1 MKKLKNLFMTML
13 AMLVMVL
20 PSSVASAQTVDT
32 QAGGTGTITIRNAS
46 QSQTYTVYK
55 LFDAT
60 VTADGTGISYKVPT
74 GKTLP
79 ADNPY
84 FAVDSKGNITAK
96 PNADVSTPEFA
107 TWAKSFG
114 TKVKE
119 AEATENTLVF
129 TNLTFGYYF
138 VTSSLG
144 SVLTVDS
151 TKPNATVID
160 KNTTNPT
167 IPDLNSG
174 GGKKIVAGDETTSSR
189 TTAKI
194 GDRVPFQFKFNAT
207 NFVTEKDV
215 ITANEVTKQIK
226 SYTITDTPTALTINQ
241 DSVVVKVGTKTLV
254 KNQDYKVSF
263 DNTGKM
269 TVVLTWIKGDKS
281 TIYNSPIEVNV
292 TYSAVVTKDAKE
304 GQATNK
310 ATLGYNSFDPTD
322 STDPNH
328 PDNPN
333 PTPTDPT
340 PVNPKDPDDNSTTV
354 TTHRFTLKNTNEAK
368 DILTGAEF
376 KLYDAS
382 TGGAEIKLVKD
393 TDGTYRVAEAN
404 EEGVVIEAGQ
414 VVIKGLKGETTYYLE
429 QTKAPDG
436 YNILEGRQAIKVTS
450 NNAAEAIVI
459 NNKGGLLP
467 STGSIGTT
475 MFYIS
480 GAVMLIGA
488 FIFMVSKRRMKNL

>member
-1 MKKLKNLFMTML
+1 MAML

-60 VTADGTGISYKVPT
+60 VTEDGTGISYKVPT
-74 GKTLP
+74 GKTL

-84 FAVDSKGNITAK
+84 FAVDSKGNVTAK
-96 PNADVSTPEFA
+96 EGADVSSEAFA

-114 TKVKE
+114 GTGVKS
-119 AEATENTLVF
+119 AKATDNTLVF

-144 SVLTVDS
+144 TVLTVDS

-167 IPDLNSG
+167 IPDPNDG
-174 GGKKIVAGDETTSSR
+174 GGKKIVAADGTTTST

-194 GDRVPFQFKFNAT
+194 GDTVPFQFKFNAT
-207 NFVTEKDV
+207 NFVT
-215 ITANEVTKQIK
+215 AAGVTKQIK

-241 DSVVVKVGTKTLV
+241 DSVAVKVGTETLV
-254 KNQDYKVSF
+254 KDKDYTVSF
-263 DNTGKM
+263 GDTGKM
-269 TVVLTWIKGDKS
+269 TVVLTWIKEDKS

-304 GQATNK
+304 GEATNT
-310 ATLGYNSFDPTD
+310 ATLGYNSFDPTNPK
-322 STDPNH
+322 DPNH
-328 PDNPN
+328 PDNPD
-333 PTPTDPT
+333 PDTPDT
-340 PVNPKDPDDNSTTV
+340 PVDPKNPEDNKTTV
-354 TTHRFTLKNTNEAK
+354 TTHLFTLKKTNEAK
-368 DILTGAEF
+368 ETLTGAEF

-382 TGGAEIKLVKD
+382 TGGTEIKVVEESE
-393 TDGTYRVAEAN
+393 GVYRVAEAD
-404 EEGVVIEAGQ
+404 EKGVVIKAGE
-414 VVIKGLKGETTYYLE
+414 VVIKGLKGKTTYYLE
-429 QTKAPDG
+429 ETKAPDG
-436 YNILEGRQAIKVTS
+436 YNILTERQAIEVTS
-450 NNAAEAIVI
+450 ENTAEANVV
-459 NNKGGLLP
+459 NKKGGLLP

-480 GAVMLIGA
+480 GAVMLMGA

>member
-1 MKKLKNLFMTML
+1 MKKLKNLFMAML

-32 QAGGTGTITIRNAS
+32 QAGGAGTITIRNAS

-55 LFDAT
+55 LFEAT
-60 VTADGTGISYKVPT
+60 VTTVNGTGISYKLPA
-74 GKTLP
+74 GKT
-79 ADNPY
+79 AANFGGDTW
-84 FAVDSKGNITAK
+84 FDVDSKGNITAK

-119 AEATENTLVF
+119 AKATDNTLVF

-144 SVLTVDS
+144 AVLTVDS
-151 TKPNATVID
+151 TRPEATVID

-167 IPDLNSG
+167 IPDSTNG
-174 GGKKIVAGDETTSSR
+174 GGKKIVAADGKTTSST

-207 NFVTEKDV
+207 NFVTAAG
-215 ITANEVTKQIK
+215 ITKQIK

-241 DSVVVKVGTKTLV
+241 DSVVVKVGEQTLV
-254 KNQDYKVSF
+254 KGKDYTASF
-263 DNTGKM
+263 DDAGKM
-269 TVVLTWIKGDKS
+269 TVVLTWIKEDKS

-304 GQATNK
+304 GEATNT
-310 ATLGYNSFDPTD
+310 ATLGYNSFDPTNPQ
-322 STDPNH
+322 DPNH

-340 PVNPKDPDDNSTTV
+340 PVNPKNPDDNKTTV
-354 TTHRFTLKNTNEAK
+354 TTHRFTLKKTNEAN
-368 DILTGAEF
+368 DTLTGAEF
-376 KLYDAS
+376 KLYDALS
-382 TGGAEIKLVKD
+382 GGAEIKVVKD
-393 TDGTYRVAEAN
+393 GDAYRVAEAN
-404 EEGVVIEAGQ
+404 ETGVAIEAGE
-414 VVIKGLKGETTYYLE
+414 VVIKGLKHSTTYYLE
-429 QTKAPDG
+429 EMKAPNG
-436 YNILEGRQAIKVTS
+436 YNILTERKSIEVKENNTAQA
-450 NNAAEAIVI
+450 NIV
-459 NNKGGLLP
+459 NKKGGLLP

>member
-1 MKKLKNLFMTML
+1 MKKFKNLFMAML
-13 AMLVMVL
+13 AMLAMVL

-84 FAVDSKGNITAK
+84 FAVDSKGNVTAK
-96 PNADVSTPEFA
+96 EGAAVSSEAFA
-107 TWAKSFG
+107 TWAKTFG
-114 TKVKE
+114 TAVKS
-119 AEATENTLVF
+119 AEATDNTLVF

-144 SVLTVDS
+144 AVLTVDS

-160 KNTTNPT
+160 KNETNPT
-167 IPDLNSG
+167 IPDSTNG
-174 GGKKIVAGDETTSSR
+174 GGKKIVAADGTTTST

-207 NFVTEKDV
+207 NFVTK
-215 ITANEVTKQIK
+215 NGVTKQIQ

-241 DSVVVKVGTKTLV
+241 NSVVVKVGTKTLV
-254 KNQDYKVSF
+254 KDQDYTVSF

-269 TVVLTWIKGDKS
+269 TVVLTWIKADKS

-304 GQATNK
+304 GVATNT
-310 ATLGYNSFDPTD
+310 ATLGYNSFDPTNPQ
-322 STDPNH
+322 DPNH

-340 PVNPKDPDDNSTTV
+340 PVNPKNPDDNKTTV
-354 TTHRFTLKNTNEAK
+354 TTHRFTLKKTNEAN
-368 DILTGAEF
+368 DTLTGAEF
-376 KLYDAS
+376 KLYDALS
-382 TGGAEIKLVKD
+382 GGAEIKVVKD
-393 TDGTYRVAEAN
+393 GDAYRVAEAN
-404 EEGVVIEAGQ
+404 ETGVAIEAGE
-414 VVIKGLKGETTYYLE
+414 VVIKGLKHSTTYYLE
-429 QTKAPDG
+429 EMKAPNG
-436 YNILEGRQAIKVTS
+436 YNILTERKSIEVKENNTAQA
-450 NNAAEAIVI
+450 NIV
-459 NNKGGLLP
+459 NKKGGLLP

>member
-1 MKKLKNLFMTML
+1 MKKIKNLFMAML

-46 QSQTYTVYK
+46 QSHTYTVYK

-84 FAVDSKGNITAK
+84 FAVDSKGNVTAK

-144 SVLTVDS
+144 AVLTVDS

-167 IPDLNSG
+167 IPDSNNG
-174 GGKKIVAGDETTSSR
+174 GGKKIVAADGKTTSST

-207 NFVTEKDV
+207 NFVT
-215 ITANEVTKQIK
+215 AAGVTKQIK

-254 KNQDYKVSF
+254 KNQDYTVSF

-304 GQATNK
+304 GEATNK
-310 ATLGYNSFDPTD
+310 ATLGYNSFDPTNPQ
-322 STDPNH
+322 DPNH

-333 PTPTDPT
+333 PNPTDPT
-340 PVNPKDPDDNSTTV
+340 PVNPQNPDDNKTTV
-354 TTHRFTLKNTNEAK
+354 TTHRFTLNKTSKA
-368 DILTGAEF
+368 DGTDTLTGAEF
-376 KLYDAS
+376 HLYDAKEN
-382 TGGAEIKLVKD
+382 GNEIKVVEESE
-393 TDGTYRVAEAN
+393 GVYRVAEAT
-404 EEGVVIEAGQ
+404 ETGVVIKAGK
-414 VVIKGLKGETTYYLE
+414 VVIKGLKGDTAYYLE
-429 QTKAPDG
+429 ETKAPNG
-436 YNILEGRQAIKVTS
+436 YNILEGRQEVLVSKADSARADVVNK
-450 NNAAEAIVI
+450 
-459 NNKGGLLP
+459 KGGLLP

>member
-1 MKKLKNLFMTML
+1 MKKLKNFFMAML

-60 VTADGTGISYKVPT
+60 VTTVNGIGISYKVPT

-84 FAVDSKGNITAK
+84 FAVDSKGNVTAK
-96 PNADVSTPEFA
+96 EGANVSSEAFA

-114 TKVKE
+114 TGVKS
-119 AEATENTLVF
+119 ATATDNTLVF

-144 SVLTVDS
+144 AVLTVDS
-151 TKPNATVID
+151 TKPDATVID

-167 IPDLNSG
+167 IPDSNNG
-174 GGKKIVAGDETTSSR
+174 GGKKIVAADGATTST

-194 GDRVPFQFKFNAT
+194 GDTVPFQFKFNAT
-207 NFVTEKDV
+207 NFVT
-215 ITANEVTKQIK
+215 AAGVTKQIK

-292 TYSAVVTKDAKE
+292 TYSAVLTRDAKE
-304 GQATNK
+304 GEATNK
-310 ATLGYNSFDPTD
+310 ATLGYNSFNPTD
-322 STDPNH
+322 T
-328 PDNPN
+328 
-333 PTPTDPT
+333 TDPT
-340 PVNPKDPDDNSTTV
+340 PVNPNDPNDNSTTV

>member
-1 MKKLKNLFMTML
+1 MKKLKNLFMAML

-84 FAVDSKGNITAK
+84 FAVDSKGNVTAK
-96 PNADVSTPEFA
+96 EGADVSSEAFA
-107 TWAKSFG
+107 TWAKTFG
-114 TKVKE
+114 TAVKS
-119 AEATENTLVF
+119 AEATDNTLVF

-144 SVLTVDS
+144 AVLTVDS
-151 TKPNATVID
+151 TTPNATVID

-167 IPDLNSG
+167 IPDSNNG
-174 GGKKIVAGDETTSSR
+174 GGKKIVAADGTTTST

-194 GDRVPFQFKFNAT
+194 GDTVPFQFKFNAT
-207 NFVTEKDV
+207 NFVT
-215 ITANEVTKQIK
+215 AAGVTKQIK

-241 DSVVVKVGTKTLV
+241 DTVVVKVGTKTLV
-254 KNQDYKVSF
+254 KDQDYTVSF

-292 TYSAVVTKDAKE
+292 TYSAVVNKDAKE
-304 GQATNK
+304 GEATNK
-310 ATLGYNSFDPTD
+310 ATLGYNSFDPINL
-322 STDPNH
+322 TDPNH

-333 PTPTDPT
+333 PDTPDTS
-340 PVNPKDPDDNSTTV
+340 VNPNDPNDNSTTV
-354 TTHRFTLKNTNEAK
+354 TTHRFTLKKTNEAN
-368 DILTGAEF
+368 DTLTGAEF
-376 KLYDAS
+376 RLYDAS
-382 TGGAEIKLVKD
+382 TGGAEIKVVKD
-393 TDGTYRVAEAN
+393 GDAYRVAEAG
-404 EEGVVIEAGQ
+404 ETGDVIEAGK
-414 VVIKGLKGETTYYLE
+414 VVIKGLKGDTKYYLE
-429 QTKAPDG
+429 EVKAPNG
-436 YNILEGRQAIKVTS
+436 YNILTKRQEVLVSKDDSARADVVNKS
-450 NNAAEAIVI
+450 GAE
-459 NNKGGLLP
+459 LP

>member
-1 MKKLKNLFMTML
+1 MKKLKNLFMAML
-13 AMLVMVL
+13 AMLAMVL

-60 VTADGTGISYKVPT
+60 VTTVNGIGISYKVPT

-79 ADNPY
+79 ANNPY
-84 FAVDSKGNITAK
+84 FAVDSKGNVTAK
-96 PNADVSTPEFA
+96 TNADVTTPEFA

-114 TKVKE
+114 APVKE
-119 AEATENTLVF
+119 ATATDNTLVF

-144 SVLTVDS
+144 AVLTVDS

-167 IPDLNSG
+167 IPDSTNG
-174 GGKKIVAGDETTSSR
+174 GGKKIVAADGTTTST

-194 GDRVPFQFKFNAT
+194 GDTVPFQFKFNAT
-207 NFVTEKDV
+207 NFVTAADV
-215 ITANEVTKQIK
+215 TTKQIK

-241 DSVVVKVGTKTLV
+241 DSVVVKVGTEILIKD
-254 KNQDYKVSF
+254 QDYTVSF
-263 DNTGKM
+263 DNNSKM
-269 TVVLTWIKGDKS
+269 TVVLTWIKADKS

-292 TYSAVVTKDAKE
+292 TYSAVVTKEAKE
-304 GQATNK
+304 GEATNT

-322 STDPNH
+322 PR
-328 PDNPN
+328 
-333 PTPTDPT
+333 DPT
-340 PVNPKDPDDNSTTV
+340 PVNPKDPDDNKTTV
-354 TTHRFTLKNTNEAK
+354 TTHRFTLKKTNEAN
-368 DILTGAEF
+368 DTLTGAEF

-382 TGGAEIKLVKD
+382 TGGTEIKVVKD
-393 TDGTYRVAEAN
+393 RYGTYRVAEAN
-404 EEGVVIEAGQ
+404 EEGVVIEPGLEADQ
-414 VVIKGLKGETTYYLE
+414 VVIKGLKGTTTYYLE
-429 QTKAPDG
+429 ETKAPDG
-436 YNILEGRQAIKVTS
+436 YNILTKRQAIEVTS
-450 NNAAEAIVI
+450 NNTAEANVV

-475 MFYIS
+475 MFYLS
-480 GAVMLIGA
+480 GAFMLIGA

>member
-1 MKKLKNLFMTML
+1 MKKLKNLFMAML
-13 AMLVMVL
+13 AMLAMVL

-32 QAGGTGTITIRNAS
+32 QAGGTGKITIRNAS

-84 FAVDSKGNITAK
+84 FAVDSKGNVTAK
-96 PNADVSTPEFA
+96 EGATVSSEAFA

-114 TKVKE
+114 TEVKS
-119 AEATENTLVF
+119 ATATDNTLVF

-144 SVLTVDS
+144 AVLTVDS

-167 IPDLNSG
+167 IPDSTNG
-174 GGKKIVAGDETTSSR
+174 GGKKIVAADGTTTST

-194 GDRVPFQFKFNAT
+194 GDTVPFQFKFNAT
-207 NFVTEKDV
+207 NFVTE
-215 ITANEVTKQIK
+215 NGVTRQIK
-226 SYTITDTPTALTINQ
+226 SYTITDAPTALTINQ
-241 DSVVVKVGTKTLV
+241 DSVVVKVGEQTLA
-254 KNQDYKVSF
+254 KDKDYTVSF
-263 DNTGKM
+263 EYGRM
-269 TVVLTWIKGDKS
+269 TVVLTWIKADKS

-292 TYSAVVTKDAKE
+292 TYSAVVTKEAKE
-304 GQATNK
+304 GEATNT

-322 STDPNH
+322 PR
-328 PDNPN
+328 
-333 PTPTDPT
+333 DPT
-340 PVNPKDPDDNSTTV
+340 PVNPKDPDDNKTTV
-354 TTHRFTLKNTNEAK
+354 TTHRFTLKKTNEAN
-368 DILTGAEF
+368 DTLTGAEF

-382 TGGAEIKLVKD
+382 TGGTEIKVVKD
-393 TDGTYRVAEAN
+393 RVGTYRVAEAN

-414 VVIKGLKGETTYYLE
+414 VVIKGLKGGTTYYLE
-429 QTKAPDG
+429 ETKAPDG
-436 YNILEGRQAIKVTS
+436 YNILTDRQDIKVAS
-450 NNAAEAIVI
+450 DNKAEANVV
-459 NNKGGLLP
+459 NKKGGLLP

-475 MFYIS
+475 MFYLS

>member
-1 MKKLKNLFMTML
+1 ML

-84 FAVDSKGNITAK
+84 FAVDSKGNVTAK

-107 TWAKSFG
+107 TWANSFG
-114 TKVKE
+114 KEVKS
-119 AEATENTLVF
+119 ATATDNTLVF

-144 SVLTVDS
+144 AVLTVDS

-167 IPDLNSG
+167 IPDSNNG
-174 GGKKIVAGDETTSSR
+174 GGKKIVAGDKTTTST

-194 GDRVPFQFKFNAT
+194 GDTVPFQFKFNAT
-207 NFVTEKDV
+207 NFVT
-215 ITANEVTKQIK
+215 ANGVTKQIK

-241 DSVVVKVGTKTLV
+241 DTVVVKVGTKTLV
-254 KNQDYKVSF
+254 KDQDYTVSF

-292 TYSAVVTKDAKE
+292 TYSAVVNKDAKE
-304 GQATNK
+304 GVATNK
-310 ATLGYNSFDPTD
+310 ATLGYNSFDPTNL
-322 STDPNH
+322 TDPNH

-333 PTPTDPT
+333 PDTPDTS
-340 PVNPKDPDDNSTTV
+340 VNPNNPNDNSTTV

-382 TGGAEIKLVKD
+382 TGGTEIKLVKD
-393 TDGTYRVAEAN
+393 TDGTYRVAEAG
-404 EEGVVIEAGQ
+404 EVGVVIEAGQ
-414 VVIKGLKGETTYYLE
+414 VVIKGLKGATTYYLE

-436 YNILEGRQAIKVTS
+436 YNILTERKAIEVTS
-450 NNAAEAIVI
+450 DNKAEAIVV
-459 NNKGGLLP
+459 NKKGGLLP

>member
-1 MKKLKNLFMTML
+1 MKKFKNLFMAML
-13 AMLVMVL
+13 AMLAMVL

-84 FAVDSKGNITAK
+84 FAVDSKGNVTAK
-96 PNADVSTPEFA
+96 EGATVSSEAFA

-114 TKVKE
+114 TEVKS
-119 AEATENTLVF
+119 ATATDNTLVF

-144 SVLTVDS
+144 AVLTVDS
-151 TKPNATVID
+151 TTPNATVID

-167 IPDLNSG
+167 IPDSTNG
-174 GGKKIVAGDETTSSR
+174 GGKKIVAADGTTTST

-194 GDRVPFQFKFNAT
+194 GDTVPFQFKFNAT
-207 NFVTEKDV
+207 NFVTAADV
-215 ITANEVTKQIK
+215 TTKQIK

-241 DSVVVKVGTKTLV
+241 DSVVVKVGTKILI
-254 KNQDYKVSF
+254 KDQDYTVSF

-269 TVVLTWIKGDKS
+269 TVVLTWIKADKS

-292 TYSAVVTKDAKE
+292 TYSAVVNKDAKE
-304 GQATNK
+304 GEATNT

-354 TTHRFTLKNTNEAK
+354 TTHRFTLKKTNEAN
-368 DILTGAEF
+368 DTLTGAEF

-382 TGGAEIKLVKD
+382 TGGTEIKVVKD

-414 VVIKGLKGETTYYLE
+414 VVIKGLKGGTTYYLE
-429 QTKAPDG
+429 ETKAPDG
-436 YNILEGRQAIKVTS
+436 YNILTDRQAIKVAS
-450 NNAAEAIVI
+450 DNKAEAKVV
-459 NNKGGLLP
+459 NKKGGLLP

-475 MFYIS
+475 MFYLS

>member
-1 MKKLKNLFMTML
+1 MKKLKNLFMAML

-32 QAGGTGTITIRNAS
+32 QAGGAGTITIRNAS

-55 LFDAT
+55 LFEAT
-60 VTADGTGISYKVPT
+60 VTTDGTGISYKLPA
-74 GKTLP
+74 GKT
-79 ADNPY
+79 AANFGGDTW
-84 FAVDSKGNITAK
+84 FDVDSKGNITAK
-96 PNADVSTPEFA
+96 TNADVTTPEFA
-107 TWAKSFG
+107 AWAKSFG
-114 TKVKE
+114 TGVTSAK
-119 AEATENTLVF
+119 ATDNTLVF

-144 SVLTVDS
+144 AVLTVDS
-151 TKPNATVID
+151 TKPDATVID

-167 IPDLNSG
+167 IPDSNNG
-174 GGKKIVAGDETTSSR
+174 GGKKIVAADKTTTST

-194 GDRVPFQFKFNAT
+194 GDTVPFQFKFNAT
-207 NFVTEKDV
+207 NFVT
-215 ITANEVTKQIK
+215 AAGVTKQIK

-241 DSVVVKVGTKTLV
+241 NSVVVKVGTKKLV
-254 KNQDYKVSF
+254 ENEDYKVSF

-269 TVVLTWIKGDKS
+269 TVVLTWIKEDKS

-304 GQATNK
+304 GEATNT

-333 PTPTDPT
+333 PDTPDT
-340 PVNPKDPDDNSTTV
+340 PVDPNKPEDNKTRV
-354 TTHRFTLKNTNEAK
+354 TTHRFTLKKTNEAN
-368 DILTGAEF
+368 DTLTGAEF
-376 KLYDAS
+376 KLYDALS
-382 TGGAEIKLVKD
+382 GGAEIKVVKD
-393 TDGTYRVAEAN
+393 GDAYRVAEAN

-414 VVIKGLKGETTYYLE
+414 VVIKGLKGTTTYYLE
-429 QTKAPDG
+429 ETKAPDG
-436 YNILEGRQAIKVTS
+436 YNILTERQAIEVTS
-450 NNAAEAIVI
+450 DNTAEANVV
-459 NNKGGLLP
+459 NKKGGLLP

>member
-1 MKKLKNLFMTML
+1 MKKLKNLFMVML
-13 AMLVMVL
+13 AMLAMVL

-32 QAGGTGTITIRNAS
+32 QAGGNGTITIRNAS

-60 VTADGTGISYKVPT
+60 VTEDGTGISYKVPT

-84 FAVDSKGNITAK
+84 FAVDSKGNVTAK
-96 PNADVSTPEFA
+96 EGADVSSEAFA
-107 TWAKSFG
+107 TWAKTFG
-114 TKVKE
+114 TEVKL
-119 AEATENTLVF
+119 AEPTKATDNTLVF

-167 IPDLNSG
+167 IPDSTNG
-174 GGKKIVAGDETTSSR
+174 GGKKIVAGDKTTTST

-194 GDRVPFQFKFNAT
+194 GDTVPFQFKFNAT
-207 NFVTEKDV
+207 NFVT
-215 ITANEVTKQIK
+215 AAGVTKQIK

-241 DSVVVKVGTKTLV
+241 DSVVVKVGEQTLV
-254 KNQDYKVSF
+254 KGKDYTASF
-263 DNTGKM
+263 DDAGKM
-269 TVVLTWIKGDKS
+269 TVVLTWINRDKS

-292 TYSAVVTKDAKE
+292 TYSAVVNKDAKE
-304 GQATNK
+304 GVATNT
-310 ATLGYNSFDPTD
+310 ATLGYNSFNPIDP
-322 STDPNH
+322 TDPNH

-333 PTPTDPT
+333 PNPTDPT
-340 PVNPKDPDDNSTTV
+340 PVNPQNPDDNKTTV
-354 TTHRFTLKNTNEAK
+354 TTHRFTLNKTSKA
-368 DILTGAEF
+368 DGTDTLTGAEF

-382 TGGAEIKLVKD
+382 TGGTEIKVVKD

-414 VVIKGLKGETTYYLE
+414 VVIKGLKGGTTYYLE
-429 QTKAPDG
+429 ETKAPDG
-436 YNILEGRQAIKVTS
+436 YNILTDRQDIKVAS
-450 NNAAEAIVI
+450 DNKAEANVV
-459 NNKGGLLP
+459 NKKGGLLP

-475 MFYIS
+475 MFYLS

>member
-1 MKKLKNLFMTML
+1 MKKLKNLFMAML
-13 AMLVMVL
+13 AMLAMVL

-84 FAVDSKGNITAK
+84 FAVDSKGNVTAK
-96 PNADVSTPEFA
+96 EGATVSSEAFA

-114 TKVKE
+114 TGVKS
-119 AEATENTLVF
+119 ATATDNTLVF

-144 SVLTVDS
+144 AVLTVDS
-151 TKPNATVID
+151 TTPKVTVID

-167 IPDLNSG
+167 IPDSTNG
-174 GGKKIVAGDETTSSR
+174 GGKKIVAADGTTTST

-194 GDRVPFQFKFNAT
+194 GDTVPFQFKFNAT
-207 NFVTEKDV
+207 NFVTAADV
-215 ITANEVTKQIK
+215 TTKQIK

-241 DSVVVKVGTKTLV
+241 DSVVVKVGTKILI
-254 KNQDYKVSF
+254 KDQDYTVSF

-304 GQATNK
+304 GEATNT

-340 PVNPKDPDDNSTTV
+340 PVNPKDPDDNKTTV
-354 TTHRFTLKNTNEAK
+354 TTHRFTLKKTNEAN
-368 DILTGAEF
+368 DTLTGAEF
-376 KLYDAS
+376 KLYDALS
-382 TGGAEIKLVKD
+382 GGAEIKVVKD
-393 TDGTYRVAEAN
+393 GDAYRVAEAN

-414 VVIKGLKGETTYYLE
+414 VVIKGLKGGTTYYLE
-429 QTKAPDG
+429 EIKAPNG
-436 YNILEGRQAIKVTS
+436 YNVLTERQAIEVTAD
-450 NNAAEAIVI
+450 NTAQANVI
-459 NNKGGLLP
+459 NKKGGVLP
-467 STGSIGTT
+467 NTGAIGTT
-475 MFYIS
+475 LFYLVGSILLLV
-480 GAVMLIGA
+480 ALVYTI
-488 FIFMVSKRRMKNL
+488 SKRRMSNI

>member
-1 MKKLKNLFMTML
+1 MKKFKNLFMAML
-13 AMLVMVL
+13 AMLAMVL

-32 QAGGTGTITIRNAS
+32 QAGGTGEITIRNAS

-60 VTADGTGISYKVPT
+60 VTTVNGIGISYKVPT

-84 FAVDSKGNITAK
+84 FAVDSKGNVSAK
-96 PNADVSTPEFA
+96 EGADVSSEAFA
-107 TWAKSFG
+107 TWANTFG
-114 TKVKE
+114 TEVKS
-119 AEATENTLVF
+119 AEATDNTLVF

-144 SVLTVDS
+144 AVLTVDS
-151 TKPNATVID
+151 TTPKVTVID

-167 IPDLNSG
+167 IPDSTNG
-174 GGKKIVAGDETTSSR
+174 GGKKIVAADGATTST

-194 GDRVPFQFKFNAT
+194 GDTVPFQFKFNAT
-207 NFVTEKDV
+207 NFVT
-215 ITANEVTKQIK
+215 AAGVTKQIK

-241 DSVVVKVGTKTLV
+241 NSVVVKVGTEILDKD
-254 KNQDYKVSF
+254 QDYKVSF

-269 TVVLTWIKGDKS
+269 TVVLTWIKEDKS

-304 GQATNK
+304 GEATNT

-333 PTPTDPT
+333 PDTPDT
-340 PVNPKDPDDNSTTV
+340 PVDPNKPEDIKTTV
-354 TTHRFTLKNTNEAK
+354 TTHRFTLKKTNEAN
-368 DILTGAEF
+368 DTLTGAEF
-376 KLYDAS
+376 KLYDALS
-382 TGGAEIKLVKD
+382 GGAEIKVVKD
-393 TDGTYRVAEAN
+393 GDAYRVAEAN

-414 VVIKGLKGETTYYLE
+414 VVIKGLKGTTTYYLE
-429 QTKAPDG
+429 ETKAPDG
-436 YNILEGRQAIKVTS
+436 YNILTERQAIEVTS
-450 NNAAEAIVI
+450 DNTAEANVV
-459 NNKGGLLP
+459 NKKGGLLP

-475 MFYIS
+475 MFYLS

>member
-1 MKKLKNLFMTML
+1 MKKLKNLFMSML

-55 LFDAT
+55 LFEAT

-84 FAVDSKGNITAK
+84 FAVDSKGNVTAK
-96 PNADVSTPEFA
+96 EGATVSSEAFA

-119 AEATENTLVF
+119 AEATDNTLVF

-144 SVLTVDS
+144 AVFTLDS
-151 TKPNATVID
+151 TKPDATVID

-167 IPDLNSG
+167 IPDSNNG
-174 GGKKIVAGDETTSSR
+174 GGKKIVAGDKTTTST

-194 GDRVPFQFKFNAT
+194 GDTVPFQFKFNAT
-207 NFVTEKDV
+207 NFVT
-215 ITANEVTKQIK
+215 ANGVTKQIK

-254 KNQDYKVSF
+254 KDQDYTVSF

-269 TVVLTWIKGDKS
+269 TVVLTWIKEDKS

-304 GQATNK
+304 GQATNT

-333 PTPTDPT
+333 PDTLDTSVNPTDP
-340 PVNPKDPDDNSTTV
+340 NDNSTTV
-354 TTHRFTLKNTNEAK
+354 TTHSFTLKNTNEAK

-382 TGGAEIKLVKD
+382 TGGTEIKLVKD
-393 TDGTYRVAEAN
+393 TDGTYRVAEAG
-404 EEGVVIEAGQ
+404 EVGVVIEAGQ
-414 VVIKGLKGETTYYLE
+414 VVIKGLKGATTYYLE

-436 YNILEGRQAIKVTS
+436 YNILTDRQAIEVTS
-450 NNAAEAIVI
+450 DNKAEAIVV
-459 NNKGGLLP
+459 NKKGGLLP
-467 STGSIGTT
+467 STGSIGTS

>member
-1 MKKLKNLFMTML
+1 MKKLKNLFMAML
-13 AMLVMVL
+13 AMLAMVL

-74 GKTLP
+74 GKALP

-84 FAVDSKGNITAK
+84 FAVDSKGNVTAK
-96 PNADVSTPEFA
+96 EGATVSSEAFA

-114 TKVKE
+114 TGVKS
-119 AEATENTLVF
+119 ATATDNTLVF

-144 SVLTVDS
+144 AVLTVDS
-151 TKPNATVID
+151 TTPNATVID

-167 IPDLNSG
+167 IPDSTNG
-174 GGKKIVAGDETTSSR
+174 GGKKIVAADGTTTST

-194 GDRVPFQFKFNAT
+194 GDTVPFQFKFNAT
-207 NFVTEKDV
+207 NFVTAADV
-215 ITANEVTKQIK
+215 TTKQIK

-241 DSVVVKVGTKTLV
+241 DTVVVKVGTKTLV
-254 KNQDYKVSF
+254 KNQDYTVSF

-269 TVVLTWIKGDKS
+269 TVVLTWIKADKS

-292 TYSAVVTKDAKE
+292 TYSAVVNKDAKE
-304 GQATNK
+304 GEATNT

-340 PVNPKDPDDNSTTV
+340 PVNPKNPDDNKTTV
-354 TTHRFTLKNTNEAK
+354 TTHRFTLKKTNEAN
-368 DILTGAEF
+368 DTLTGAEF
-376 KLYDAS
+376 KLYDALS
-382 TGGAEIKLVKD
+382 GGAEIKVVKD
-393 TDGTYRVAEAN
+393 GDAYRVAEAN
-404 EEGVVIEAGQ
+404 ETGVAIEAGE
-414 VVIKGLKGETTYYLE
+414 VVIKGLKHSTTYYLE
-429 QTKAPDG
+429 EMKAPNG
-436 YNILEGRQAIKVTS
+436 YNILTERKSIEVKENNTAQA
-450 NNAAEAIVI
+450 NIV
-459 NNKGGLLP
+459 NKKGGLLP

>member
-1 MKKLKNLFMTML
+1 MKKLKNLFMAML

-60 VTADGTGISYKVPT
+60 VTTVNGIGISYKVPT

-79 ADNPY
+79 ANNPY
-84 FAVDSKGNITAK
+84 FAVDSKGNVTAK
-96 PNADVSTPEFA
+96 EGATVSSEAFA

-144 SVLTVDS
+144 AVLTVDS
-151 TKPNATVID
+151 TTPNATVID

-167 IPDLNSG
+167 IPDSTNG
-174 GGKKIVAGDETTSSR
+174 GGKKIVAADGTTSST

-194 GDRVPFQFKFNAT
+194 GDTVPFQFKFNAT
-207 NFVTEKDV
+207 NFVTE
-215 ITANEVTKQIK
+215 NGVTRQIK
-226 SYTITDTPTALTINQ
+226 SYTITDAPTALTINQ
-241 DSVVVKVGTKTLV
+241 GSVVVKVGEQTLA
-254 KNQDYKVSF
+254 KDKDYTVSF
-263 DNTGKM
+263 EYGRM
-269 TVVLTWIKGDKS
+269 TVVLTWIKADKS

-292 TYSAVVTKDAKE
+292 TYSAVVTQGAKE
-304 GQATNK
+304 GEATNT
-310 ATLGYNSFDPTD
+310 ATLDYNSFDPTNP
-322 STDPNH
+322 TDPNH

-354 TTHRFTLKNTNEAK
+354 TTHRFTLKKTNEAN
-368 DILTGAEF
+368 DTLTGAEF

-382 TGGAEIKLVKD
+382 TGGTEIKVVKD
-393 TDGTYRVAEAN
+393 RVGTYRVAEAN
-404 EEGVVIEAGQ
+404 EEGDVIEAGQ
-414 VVIKGLKGETTYYLE
+414 VVIKGLKGGTTYYLE
-429 QTKAPDG
+429 ETKAPDG
-436 YNILEGRQAIKVTS
+436 YNILTDRQDIKVAS
-450 NNAAEAIVI
+450 DNKAEANVV
-459 NNKGGLLP
+459 NKKGGLLP

-475 MFYIS
+475 MFYLS

>member
-1 MKKLKNLFMTML
+1 MKKLKNLFMSML

-96 PNADVSTPEFA
+96 EGATVSSEAFA

-119 AEATENTLVF
+119 AEATDNTLVF

-144 SVLTVDS
+144 AVFTLDS
-151 TKPNATVID
+151 TKPDATVID

-167 IPDLNSG
+167 IPDSNNG
-174 GGKKIVAGDETTSSR
+174 GGKKIVAGDKTTTST

-194 GDRVPFQFKFNAT
+194 GDTVPFQFKFNAT
-207 NFVTEKDV
+207 NFVT
-215 ITANEVTKQIK
+215 AAGVTKQIK

-254 KNQDYKVSF
+254 KDQDYTVSF

-269 TVVLTWIKGDKS
+269 TVVLTWIKEDKS

-304 GQATNK
+304 GQATNT

-333 PTPTDPT
+333 PDTLDTSVNPTDP
-340 PVNPKDPDDNSTTV
+340 NDNSTTV
-354 TTHRFTLKNTNEAK
+354 TTHSFTLKNTNEAK

-382 TGGAEIKLVKD
+382 TGGTEIKLVKD
-393 TDGTYRVAEAN
+393 TDGTYRVAEAG
-404 EEGVVIEAGQ
+404 EVGVVIEAGQ
-414 VVIKGLKGETTYYLE
+414 VVIKGLKGATTYYLE

-436 YNILEGRQAIKVTS
+436 YNILTDRQAIEVTS
-450 NNAAEAIVI
+450 DNKAEAIVV
-459 NNKGGLLP
+459 NKKGGLLP
-467 STGSIGTT
+467 STGSIGTS

>member
-1 MKKLKNLFMTML
+1 MKKVKNLFMAML

-74 GKTLP
+74 GKRLL

-84 FAVDSKGNITAK
+84 FAVDSKGNVTAK
-96 PNADVSTPEFA
+96 EGATVSSEAFA

-114 TKVKE
+114 TGVKS
-119 AEATENTLVF
+119 ATATDNTLVF

-144 SVLTVDS
+144 AVLTVDS
-151 TKPNATVID
+151 TTPNATVID

-167 IPDLNSG
+167 IPDSTNG
-174 GGKKIVAGDETTSSR
+174 GGKKIVAADGTTTST

-194 GDRVPFQFKFNAT
+194 GDTVPFQFKFNAT
-207 NFVTEKDV
+207 NFVTAADV
-215 ITANEVTKQIK
+215 TTKQIK

-254 KNQDYKVSF
+254 KDQDYTVSF

-269 TVVLTWIKGDKS
+269 TVVLTWIKADKS

-292 TYSAVVTKDAKE
+292 TYSAVVNKDAKE
-304 GQATNK
+304 GVATNT

-322 STDPNH
+322 
-328 PDNPN
+328 
-333 PTPTDPT
+333 PTDPT
-340 PVNPKDPDDNSTTV
+340 PVNPKDPDDNKTTV
-354 TTHRFTLKNTNEAK
+354 TTHRFTLKKTNEAN
-368 DILTGAEF
+368 DTLTGAEF

-382 TGGAEIKLVKD
+382 TGGTEIKVVKD
-393 TDGTYRVAEAN
+393 RYGTYRVAEAN
-404 EEGVVIEAGQ
+404 EEGVVIEPGLEADQ
-414 VVIKGLKGETTYYLE
+414 VVIKGLKGTTTYYLE
-429 QTKAPDG
+429 ETKAPDG
-436 YNILEGRQAIKVTS
+436 YNILTERQAIEVTS
-450 NNAAEAIVI
+450 DNTAEANVV
-459 NNKGGLLP
+459 NKKGGLLP

-475 MFYIS
+475 MFYLS

>member
-1 MKKLKNLFMTML
+1 MKKVKNLFMAML

-84 FAVDSKGNITAK
+84 FAVDSKGNVTAK
-96 PNADVSTPEFA
+96 EGATVSSEAFA

-114 TKVKE
+114 TEVKS
-119 AEATENTLVF
+119 ATATDNTLVF

-144 SVLTVDS
+144 AVLTVDS

-167 IPDLNSG
+167 IPDSNNG
-174 GGKKIVAGDETTSSR
+174 GGKKIVAGDKTTTST

-194 GDRVPFQFKFNAT
+194 GDTVPFQFKFNAT
-207 NFVTEKDV
+207 NFVT
-215 ITANEVTKQIK
+215 ANGVTKQIK

-241 DSVVVKVGTKTLV
+241 DTVVVKVGTKTLV
-254 KNQDYKVSF
+254 KDQDYTVSF

-269 TVVLTWIKGDKS
+269 TVVLTWINRDKS

-292 TYSAVVTKDAKE
+292 TYSAVVNKDAKE
-304 GQATNK
+304 GVATNT
-310 ATLGYNSFDPTD
+310 ATLGYNSFNPIDPTD
-322 STDPNH
+322 TNN

-333 PTPTDPT
+333 PDTLDT
-340 PVNPKDPDDNSTTV
+340 PVNPNKPNDNSTTV

-368 DILTGAEF
+368 EILTGAEF

-382 TGGAEIKLVKD
+382 TGGTEIKLVKD

-404 EEGVVIEAGQ
+404 EVGVVIEAGQ

-436 YNILEGRQAIKVTS
+436 YNILTERQAIEVTS
-450 NNAAEAIVI
+450 DNKAEAIVV
-459 NNKGGLLP
+459 NKKGGLLP

>member
-1 MKKLKNLFMTML
+1 MKKLKNLFMAML

-84 FAVDSKGNITAK
+84 FAVDSKGNVTAK
-96 PNADVSTPEFA
+96 EGATVSSEAFA

-114 TKVKE
+114 TEVKS
-119 AEATENTLVF
+119 ATATDNTLVF

-144 SVLTVDS
+144 AVLTVDS

-167 IPDLNSG
+167 IPDSNNG
-174 GGKKIVAGDETTSSR
+174 GGKKIVAGDKTTTST

-194 GDRVPFQFKFNAT
+194 GDTVPFQFKFNAT
-207 NFVTEKDV
+207 NFVT
-215 ITANEVTKQIK
+215 ANGVTKQIK

-241 DSVVVKVGTKTLV
+241 DTVVVKVGTKTLV
-254 KNQDYKVSF
+254 KDQDYTVSF

-269 TVVLTWIKGDKS
+269 TVVLTWINRDKS

-292 TYSAVVTKDAKE
+292 TYSAVVNKDAKE
-304 GQATNK
+304 GVATNT
-310 ATLGYNSFDPTD
+310 ATLGYNSFNPIDPTD
-322 STDPNH
+322 TNN

-333 PTPTDPT
+333 PDTLDT
-340 PVNPKDPDDNSTTV
+340 PVNPNKPNDNSTTV

-368 DILTGAEF
+368 EILTGAEF

-382 TGGAEIKLVKD
+382 TGGTEIKLVKD

-404 EEGVVIEAGQ
+404 EVGVVIEAGQ
-414 VVIKGLKGETTYYLE
+414 VVIKGLKGEKTYYLE

-436 YNILEGRQAIKVTS
+436 YNILTERKAIEVTS
-450 NNAAEAIVI
+450 DNKAEAIVV
-459 NNKGGLLP
+459 NKKGGLLP